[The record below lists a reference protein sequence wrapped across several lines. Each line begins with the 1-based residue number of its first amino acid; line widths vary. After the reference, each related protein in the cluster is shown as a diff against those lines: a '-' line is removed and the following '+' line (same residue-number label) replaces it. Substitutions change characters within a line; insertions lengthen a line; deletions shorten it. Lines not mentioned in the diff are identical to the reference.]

1 MLIRLNSTGPARL
14 PKLLPDETLYSLMA
28 RIHWLNDY
36 ENARDC
42 CAMLLGDGD
51 QLRVA
56 DSRFDPT
63 RFNSATRGFYG
74 DVTLLLARTSLS
86 GFFGRLG
93 THPGVEVPRRL
104 RPEDT
109 DALAASDGLAT
120 LSNGRAHIWRSCPS
134 CMQRDRDTYGV
145 AYWHRRHQ
153 LPSVVICNEHQTPLL
168 EATLLYR
175 DRQQEFILPGRL
187 PGKMDVRLAYDAGAQ
202 LPAAASLGRL
212 AEQILLDDAMD
223 ASPESVRGALVDGLA
238 EAGVVSRVGR
248 IDKKAFIA
256 GWMDHYGDVGRLP
269 EFTPPL
275 SARNVSNLM
284 DALSQQGWLLPATTT
299 VMLADWLFGSWP
311 LFREHC
317 TWRKALCSTA
327 GATGGHRSKNSASA
341 REDASKNHRGACI
354 SFLKSHPDATRKDF
368 WVACP
373 RSCRWL
379 HTHDEKW
386 LQRQLPAAHGRNRI
400 QPELF

>member
-1 MLIRLNSTGPARL
+1 MVIRPNPDAPARL

-28 RIHWLNDY
+28 RVHWLNDY
-36 ENARDC
+36 KNARDC
-42 CAMLLGDGD
+42 CARLLGDGD

-56 DSRFDPT
+56 DSCFDHIRFH
-63 RFNSATRGFYG
+63 SATRGFYG
-74 DVTLLLARTSLS
+74 DVTRLLTRTSLS
-86 GFFGRLG
+86 GFFHRLG

-109 DALAASDGLAT
+109 DALTASGGLAT
-120 LSNGRAHIWRSCPS
+120 LSNGRAHIWKWCPQ

-175 DRQQEFILPGRL
+175 DRQQEFILPEQL
-187 PGKMDVRLAYDAGAQ
+187 PGRTRVRLACHAGVP
-202 LPAAASLGRL
+202 LPAATSLGRL

-238 EAGVVSRVGR
+238 EAGLVSRMGR
-248 IDKKAFIA
+248 IGKKAFIA
-256 GWMDHYGDVGRLP
+256 GWMDHYGDVARLP
-269 EFTPPL
+269 EFTPSL
-275 SARNVSNLM
+275 SARNVSGLVQS
-284 DALSQQGWLLPATTT
+284 LSREGWVLPATTT
-299 VMLADWLFGSWP
+299 VMLVNWLFGSWQ

-317 TWRKALCSTA
+317 TWQRALSSTT
-327 GATGGHRSKNSASA
+327 GVSGGHPSKGTVSTPENA
-341 REDASKNHRGACI
+341 RKNYRDACI
-354 SFLKSHPDATRKDF
+354 AFLKSHPDATRKDF

-386 LQRQLPAAHGRNRI
+386 LQRQLPATHRRKLI
-400 QPELF
+400 QLELF

>member
-1 MLIRLNSTGPARL
+1 MVIRSNPNGPLRL
-14 PKLLPDETLYSLMA
+14 PKLLPDETLYSVMA
-28 RIHWLNDY
+28 RIHWLNDF

-42 CAMLLGDGD
+42 CAMLLGDWE
-51 QLRVA
+51 QLHVA

-63 RFNSATRGFYG
+63 RFSSATRGFYG
-74 DVTLLLARTSLS
+74 DVTLLLMRTSLS
-86 GFFGRLG
+86 GFFRRLG

-120 LSNGRAHIWRSCPS
+120 LSNGRAHIWRWCPW

-153 LPSVVICNEHQTPLL
+153 LPSVVICNEHRTPLF

-187 PGKMDVRLAYDAGAQ
+187 PGKAEVRLTYGAGAP
-202 LPAAASLGRL
+202 LPAATSLGRL

-238 EAGVVSRVGR
+238 EAGLVSRVGR

-256 GWMDHYGDVGRLP
+256 GWTDHYSAVGGLT
-269 EFTPPL
+269 EFAPPL
-275 SARNVSNLM
+275 SAHHVASLM
-284 DALSQQGWLLPATTT
+284 AALSQQGWLIPATTT
-299 VMLADWLFGSWP
+299 VMLADWLFGSWE

-317 TWRKALCSTA
+317 TWRKALCSATA
-327 GATGGHRSKNSASA
+327 VTGDQDKGPVT
-341 REDASKNHRGACI
+341 REDARKNHRDACI